1 MAVIHN
7 KKKFLKA
14 AELLKLGKNSYALYR
29 LKKGA
34 FYYLLFIL
42 LVFAGSYFMN
52 DGDYLSDFIFYSII
66 LIFSNIFYYFSYKD
80 SFLDL
85 VYDYN
90 ETIDYYKSNKILF
103 FEGID
108 YKKCNVRFT
117 EDSVII
123 TQ

>member
-1 MAVIHN
+1 MAVINN
-7 KKKFLKA
+7 KKKFRKA
-14 AELLKLGKNSYALYR
+14 AELIRQGKKSYAFYR

-34 FYYLLFIL
+34 PYYLLYIL
-42 LVFAGSYFMN
+42 LALAGSYFKN
-52 DGDYLSDFIFYSII
+52 EGDYLSDFIFYSFI

-90 ETIDYYKSNKILF
+90 ETIDYYKSNDISF
-103 FEGID
+103 FEGIEF
-108 YKKCNVRFT
+108 KKYYIRFT

-123 TQ
+123 AQ